1 MFPDDDEIFPDT
13 VDNLV
18 YGGRMGNS
26 ADEGYKYRGRGLI
39 QLTGKDNYAKFG
51 KLIGVDLV
59 KNPDLAN
66 DPEVAKKLVVAYF
79 KEAQK
84 KGTNLG
90 DINSVGKAVGYANGP
105 AETSKRS
112 GFATQFASKLGGGGG
127 GGGGGTLV
135 ASATPSST
143 PSLPDAK
150 KSLAKDASGSGSS
163 SIVASNASTAP
174 AAPSA
179 TQTDPVLASINNLN
193 ATMSTKLDAMIDAI
207 HRGNDTQ
214 GKLLKAAR
222 A

>member
-1 MFPDDDEIFPDT
+1 M
-13 VDNLV
+13 V
-18 YGGRMGNS
+18 YGGRMGNA

-84 KGTNLG
+84 KGTNLA
-90 DINSVGKAVGYANGP
+90 DINSVGKAVGYAGGT
-105 AETSKRS
+105 AETAKRS
-112 GFATQFASKLGGGGG
+112 GFATQFAANLGSGSNNA
-127 GGGGGTLV
+127 GTIL
-135 ASATPSST
+135 ASANAQTIPSA
-143 PSLPDAK
+143 PNAGQA
-150 KSLAKDASGSGSS
+150 LAKDNTATSS
-163 SIVASNASTAP
+163 SKIVASNAPTTSNTTPP
-174 AAPSA
+174 AAQP
-179 TQTDPVLASINNLN
+179 DPILASIDNLN
-193 ATMSTKLDAMIDAI
+193 TTMNTKLDMLIEAV

-214 GKLLKAAR
+214 YKLLKTAR